1 MGDLCL
7 VLVLPSFL
15 IGIISLGKREL
26 VVWQSVFAVPSVGL
40 QCVIVAFP
48 AHTHF
53 FSILSSF
60 AIISLG
66 KRELVAFL

>member
-1 MGDLCL
+1 MCL
-7 VLVLPSFL
+7 VLVLPSFF

-26 VVWQSVFAVPSVGL
+26 VVWQLVFAVPSVGL
-40 QCVIVAFP
+40 QCVIAAFP
-48 AHTHF
+48 F
-53 FSILSSF
+53 FLFSILSSF